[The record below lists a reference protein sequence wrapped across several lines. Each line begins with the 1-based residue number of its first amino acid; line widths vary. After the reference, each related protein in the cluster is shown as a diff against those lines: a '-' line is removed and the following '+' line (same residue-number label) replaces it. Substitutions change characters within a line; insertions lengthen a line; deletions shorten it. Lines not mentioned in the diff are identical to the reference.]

1 MTTVDEIKNKYQSD
15 AGMTESQQ
23 KAKAAIDD
31 CSKISTL
38 LSKISYNGDPEVQK
52 AVKDVQ
58 TPFHNLL
65 RLLSKKVSSM
75 RHKQTEKL

>member
-1 MTTVDEIKNKYQSD
+1 MPTVQDVRQKYLGD
-15 AGMTESQQ
+15 AGLNEIQQ

-58 TPFHNLL
+58 TPFRNLL
-65 RLLSKKVSSM
+65 RLLSKKVM
-75 RHKQTEKL
+75 AR

>member
-1 MTTVDEIKNKYQSD
+1 MATVEQIKNKYQSD

-58 TPFHNLL
+58 TPFKNLL
-65 RLLSKKVSSM
+65 VVLKKKVLT
-75 RHKQTEKL
+75 R

>member
-1 MTTVDEIKNKYQSD
+1 MPTVQDVRQKYLGD
-15 AGMTESQQ
+15 AGLNEIQQ

-58 TPFHNLL
+58 TPFLNLL
-65 RLLSKKVSSM
+65 RLLSKKVM
-75 RHKQTEKL
+75 AR

>member
-1 MTTVDEIKNKYQSD
+1 MSTIEEIKNKYQGD
-15 AGMTESQQ
+15 AGLNESQQ

-38 LSKISYNGDPEVQK
+38 LSKIAYNGDAEVQK

-58 TPFHNLL
+58 NPFHSLL
-65 RLLSKKVSSM
+65 RLLSKKVTA
-75 RHKQTEKL
+75 R

>member
-1 MTTVDEIKNKYQSD
+1 MPTVEQIKNKYHGD
-15 AGMTESQQ
+15 ASLSESQQ

-58 TPFHNLL
+58 TPFRNLL
-65 RLLSKKVSSM
+65 RLLSKKVM
-75 RHKQTEKL
+75 AR